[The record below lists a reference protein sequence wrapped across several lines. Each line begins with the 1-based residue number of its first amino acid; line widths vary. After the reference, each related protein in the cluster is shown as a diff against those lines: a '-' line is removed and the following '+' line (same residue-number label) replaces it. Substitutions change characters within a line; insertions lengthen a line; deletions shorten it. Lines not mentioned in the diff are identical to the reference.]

1 MSDNSLYPLLTQQTS
16 THTLK
21 MYDLVYI
28 KVYRQLK
35 TYAESK
41 AGKLS
46 CEVSQKQYYSR

>member
-1 MSDNSLYPLLTQQTS
+1 MSENSLYPLQTQQTS

-21 MYDLVYI
+21 LYNLYI

-46 CEVSQKQYYSR
+46 CEVLQKQYYSR